1 MREEERRGEKRG
13 YVDIIA
19 DGGDLLGGLLAEP
32 VGARLVQ
39 NLIHA
44 VSLCFLFSPTAGLRW
59 EKPIKIVEISRA
71 RKGPAGGRDLLI
83 LRNYLP
89 PLVFSWFNFDLGK

>member
-1 MREEERRGEKRG
+1 MREEERRGEKRA

-71 RKGPAGGRDLLI
+71 RKGPRLFYSQELSPTSGFGSL
-83 LRNYLP
+83 
-89 PLVFSWFNFDLGK
+89 NFDLGN